1 MFRALFILISCFFIS
16 LLSFSASANKVDP
29 AKLKLASVSAYV
41 TDLHGKQ
48 PLYVKNADTQMP
60 IASITKLMTAMV
72 ILDGKQSLKQKIT
85 FTQDHRALIEFGH
98 TRIRR
103 GSQINRGEALRLA
116 LMSSENLAAAALGA
130 SYPGGYTAFVNAM
143 NRKAKQLGMNHT
155 VFVEATG
162 LSPMNRSTARDLAK
176 MVKAAYK
183 YKTIR
188 DYSTTVVHTAYFSKP
203 KYKLGYTNTNPLV
216 RGKRWTVMLNKTGY
230 LNEAGRCLVMVAK
243 VSGRTLVTVTLDA
256 YGKRT
261 PIGDAGR
268 IRQWLETGK
277 SNKISQSAQ
286 HYQRQ
291 KLAKLSDS

>member
-1 MFRALFILISCFFIS
+1 
-16 LLSFSASANKVDP
+16 
-29 AKLKLASVSAYV
+29 
-41 TDLHGKQ
+41 
-48 PLYVKNADTQMP
+48 MP

-103 GSQINRGEALRLA
+103 GSQISRGEALRLA

-143 NRKAKQLGMNHT
+143 NRKAKQLGMNNT

-176 MVKAAYK
+176 MVKASYK

-230 LNEAGRCLVMVAK
+230 LNEAGRCLVMVAE